1 MFLLHGLES
10 ILFIVPHP
18 QIIIQLRAAP
28 AFLRALHHV
37 LNSGPWQSYSML
49 DPVHDVK
56 TDVGVLI
63 INSILDINGPHTRIS
78 ILLLSCTICS
88 HALRQPYALA
98 AQC

>member
-18 QIIIQLRAAP
+18 QIIIQLCAAP

-37 LNSGPWQSYSML
+37 LNSGPCQSYSML

-78 ILLLSCTICS
+78 ILLLFCTICS